1 MFELIKKVFHFIYDG
16 ADDYNKTVRD
26 SEHGRRPISADDV

>member
-1 MFELIKKVFHFIYDG
+1 MFELIKKVFNFIYYG

-26 SEHGRRPISADDV
+26 AERGRMHEADDV